1 MLEYLLEEIITGNS
15 SSYLPLSSRS
25 LAAGFQ
31 LHLKDEGLRLEDEVS
46 EGKDSIIFSEIDIQH
61 LDIVLDGKINSLSN
75 LLMLIHGDGDAM
87 TSAILADGRVQISE
101 KIRTT
106 SNDFFPDQDF
116 TTIQSLLLDLK
127 ISGSLPTSDTEE
139 EPTGLLSGKLQFSI
153 GSNVILEWISGTGY
167 EYYTYPLILKIDVKP
182 FKDVDLAALTTPNEN
197 IEEDSD
203 LWALLQEVLWPGST
217 ATDLLTITRIV
228 GSYDATGVP
237 ETETWKNEEAFS
249 LLPSLVLPIS

>member
-1 MLEYLLEEIITGNS
+1 
-15 SSYLPLSSRS
+15 
-25 LAAGFQ
+25 
-31 LHLKDEGLRLEDEVS
+31 
-46 EGKDSIIFSEIDIQH
+46 
-61 LDIVLDGKINSLSN
+61 
-75 LLMLIHGDGDAM
+75 M

-139 EPTGLLSGKLQFSI
+139 PTGLLSGKLQFSI
-153 GSNVILEWISGTGY
+153 GSNVILEWISGSGY
-167 EYYTYPLILKIDVKP
+167 EYYTYPLIFKIDVKP
-182 FKDVDLAALTTPNEN
+182 FKDVDLAVLTTLNEN
-197 IEEDSD
+197 TDEDSN
-203 LWALLQEVLWPGST
+203 LWPLLKDVLWPGST

-228 GSYDATGVP
+228 GSYDATGVL